1 VPTSFFSVRLKDAA
15 LSATGVLGL
24 SAVLLSARLFCV
36 RDLHQYLPIFS
47 VKKQPATQEQGASNF
62 KETARAACPSNSN
75 VVNWSYAELGKLA
88 DASIEMRL
96 VMMMRKRLQCEL
108 ERHFFSLNE
117 RGIALFLVSRLRH
130 HHQASASRY
139 FPLNDPV

>member
-47 VKKQPATQEQGASNF
+47 VKKQPATQERGALNF
-62 KETARAACPSNSN
+62 KETAHAACPSNSN
-75 VVNWSYAELGKLA
+75 VVDWNCAELGKPA
-88 DASIEMRL
+88 AASMEAR
-96 VMMMRKRLQCEL
+96 VMMVRKSCLQ
-108 ERHFFSLNE
+108 RTKDIQFFNL
-117 RGIALFLVSRLRH
+117 A
-130 HHQASASRY
+130 
-139 FPLNDPV
+139 